1 MAFYLITRKSFVCVN
16 LNLSFLWVTNSTLV
30 TQNFYIMTKSCVYLA
45 ILFFS
50 SVFINAQNTS
60 SIKPNSSP
68 PRLPMNIPPPPSFAS
83 LSSKSGKYQLMSA
96 EYYSQDSKPYLYKRL
111 VKFDTT
117 TGEAW
122 ILHSKIGAN
131 GETRTWIPL
140 ENKSVK

>member
-1 MAFYLITRKSFVCVN
+1 
-16 LNLSFLWVTNSTLV
+16 
-30 TQNFYIMTKSCVYLA
+30 
-45 ILFFS
+45 
-50 SVFINAQNTS
+50 
-60 SIKPNSSP
+60 
-68 PRLPMNIPPPPSFAS
+68 MNIPPPPSFSS

-131 GETRTWIPL
+131 GEIRTWIPL
-140 ENKSVK
+140 ENESKK

>member
-1 MAFYLITRKSFVCVN
+1 
-16 LNLSFLWVTNSTLV
+16 
-30 TQNFYIMTKSCVYLA
+30 MTKSCVYLA

-50 SVFINAQNTS
+50 SVFINAQNAS
-60 SIKPNSSP
+60 SMKPNSSP

-140 ENKSVK
+140 ENKSLK

>member
-1 MAFYLITRKSFVCVN
+1 
-16 LNLSFLWVTNSTLV
+16 
-30 TQNFYIMTKSCVYLA
+30 MTKSCVYLA

-140 ENKSVK
+140 ENKSLK

>member
-1 MAFYLITRKSFVCVN
+1 
-16 LNLSFLWVTNSTLV
+16 
-30 TQNFYIMTKSCVYLA
+30 MTKSCVYLA

-50 SVFINAQNTS
+50 SVFINAQSAS
-60 SIKPNSSP
+60 SKKPSSSP
-68 PRLPMNIPPPPSFAS
+68 PRLPMNIPPPPSFSS

-131 GETRTWIPL
+131 GEIRTWIPL
-140 ENKSVK
+140 ENESIK